1 MEKYSKIT
9 VGFVIQSYEKKDGA
23 YICVGQQFE
32 ASDQVDR
39 EDLENNPIEIDET
52 KEVYFPF
59 NMKQPN

>member
-9 VGFVIQSYEKKDGA
+9 VGFVIQSYEQKDGK
-23 YICVGQQFE
+23 YVWVGQEFE

-52 KEVYFPF
+52 EEVYFPF
-59 NMKQPN
+59 HMKQPE